1 MPSTAPTPSTW
12 PWTMWPPRRESG
24 FSGSSRLTRDPASS
38 SLSDERRSV
47 SFITSAPKRS
57 PPHRPVAVRQTPLT
71 ATLSPSD
78 SSRAKG
84 ELIAMRTPS
93 VVVSTEVTVPRSSTS
108 PVNTSPL
115 PQAGADQQVVGD
127 LLAVEGQR
135 AQRLGDLLD
144 ALALQR
150 VARLTAADQQRREE
164 QADLVDLTGVE
175 ERARQVRATF
185 EQDRGDPIVTQ
196 RGERAAHARRLV
208 LARRDRDLGA
218 GGLERLHLR
227 AVGGARHDDGQR
239 HLGRL
244 SYEL

>member
-1 MPSTAPTPSTW
+1 MVTRRAKPSSATAPMAPTPSTW

-24 FSGSSRLTRDPASS
+24 FSGSSRLTREPAAS

-47 SFITSAPKRS
+47 SFITSAPKSS

-78 SSRAKG
+78 SSRARG

-115 PQAGADQQVVGD
+115 PQAGADQEVVGD

-144 ALALQR
+144 ALPLQR
-150 VARLTAADQQRREE
+150 VTGLAAADQQRREE
-164 QADLVDLTGVE
+164 QADLVDLAGVE
-175 ERARQVRATF
+175 ERAGQVRAAL
-185 EQDRGDPIVTQ
+185 EQDRGHTFVTQ
-196 RGERAAHARRLV
+196 RCERAPNARGLV
-208 LARRDRDLGA
+208 LPGRD
-218 GGLERLHLR
+218 
-227 AVGGARHDDGQR
+227 DD
-239 HLGRL
+239 
-244 SYEL
+244 